1 MKQYNL
7 YSRLKRFSHE
17 SSLTLKLGLPVI
29 IAHLL
34 QTMMQFVDTIM
45 AGHVSSHD
53 LAGLAIATA
62 LYHPV
67 FLLMLGILISLGSI
81 IAQLFGAE
89 KQQEIVTNV
98 IQGLWLSQALAFISI
113 LILANLEPV
122 LYWMDYEPEV
132 IRVTSGYLK
141 ALCWG
146 MPPVYAFLVL
156 RMFSEGMSITRPT
169 MYISLIGLGANIIS
183 NYALMFG
190 HFGFPALGAVG
201 AGWTTSMVH
210 WVMFFVMLAFCL
222 KASMFES
229 YRKFIAFS
237 RPSWLYLREI
247 LSIGIPNGFGIAA
260 EVGLFAVVSLLMGT
274 FGVTAI
280 AGHQVAINIAS
291 VTFML
296 PMGLSIAISIR
307 VGQAKGRGDYV
318 ATRYIG
324 YAGIILSVLIMAVT
338 ATVFVNFP
346 EMIVALYSDDPDVRS
361 LAVQLLYMAAIF
373 QLSDGMQVG
382 ALGALR
388 GLKDTRVPFVTNVV
402 SYWGVGLP
410 TAYLIGV
417 YYNFGPVGMWVGL
430 IVGLSIAAVL
440 HSWRFR
446 TLTRRLLK
454 YPVPE
459 KSIDDQVLQ
468 MIPD

>member
-1 MKQYNL
+1 MKQYKL

-45 AGHVSSHD
+45 AGHVSSND

-89 KQQEIVTNV
+89 KQEEIATNV

-210 WVMFFVMLAFCL
+210 WVMFCAMLIFCL
-222 KASMFES
+222 KASMFAS
-229 YRKFIAFS
+229 YQKFIAFS

-247 LSIGIPNGFGIAA
+247 LRIGIPNGFGIAA

-318 ATRYIG
+318 GTRYIG

-361 LAVQLLYMAAIF
+361 LAVQLLYMAAVF

-402 SYWGVGLP
+402 AYWGVGLP
-410 TAYLIGV
+410 TAYLVGV
-417 YYNFGPVGMWVGL
+417 YFNFGPVGMWVGL

-446 TLTRRLLK
+446 VLTRRLLSQ
-454 YPVPE
+454 PE
-459 KSIDDQVLQ
+459 AKKSLDDQLLQ
-468 MIPD
+468 MNPD

>member
-1 MKQYNL
+1 MKQYKL

-45 AGHVSSHD
+45 AGHVSSND

-89 KQQEIVTNV
+89 KQEEIATNV

-210 WVMFFVMLAFCL
+210 WVMFCAMLIFCL
-222 KASMFES
+222 KASMFAS
-229 YRKFIAFS
+229 YQKFIAFS

-247 LSIGIPNGFGIAA
+247 LRIGIPNGFGIAA
-260 EVGLFAVVSLLMGT
+260 EVGLFATVSLLMGT

-280 AGHQVAINIAS
+280 AGHQVAISVAS
-291 VTFML
+291 LTFML

-307 VGQAKGRGDYV
+307 VGQAKGRGNYV
-318 ATRYIG
+318 DTRYIG
-324 YAGIILSVLIMAVT
+324 YAGILLSILIMFVT
-338 ATVFVNFP
+338 ATFFILFP
-346 EMIVALYSDDPDVRS
+346 EVIVALYSDDLEVRT

-388 GLKDTRVPFVTNVV
+388 GLKDTLVTFVTNVV
-402 SYWGVGLP
+402 AYWGIGLP
-410 TAYLIGV
+410 IAYLVGF
-417 YYNFGPVGMWVGL
+417 YFNYGPVGMWVGL
-430 IVGLSIAAVL
+430 IVGLSVAAVL

-446 TLTRRLLK
+446 VLTRRLLSQ
-454 YPVPE
+454 PE
-459 KSIDDQVLQ
+459 GKKSIDDQLLQ
-468 MIPD
+468 MPPE

>member
-1 MKQYNL
+1 
-7 YSRLKRFSHE
+7 
-17 SSLTLKLGLPVI
+17 
-29 IAHLL
+29 
-34 QTMMQFVDTIM
+34 
-45 AGHVSSHD
+45 
-53 LAGLAIATA
+53 
-62 LYHPV
+62 
-67 FLLMLGILISLGSI
+67 
-81 IAQLFGAE
+81 
-89 KQQEIVTNV
+89 
-98 IQGLWLSQALAFISI
+98 
-113 LILANLEPV
+113 
-122 LYWMDYEPEV
+122 
-132 IRVTSGYLK
+132 
-141 ALCWG
+141 
-146 MPPVYAFLVL
+146 
-156 RMFSEGMSITRPT
+156 
-169 MYISLIGLGANIIS
+169 
-183 NYALMFG
+183 
-190 HFGFPALGAVG
+190 
-201 AGWTTSMVH
+201 
-210 WVMFFVMLAFCL
+210 
-222 KASMFES
+222 
-229 YRKFIAFS
+229 

-247 LSIGIPNGFGIAA
+247 LRIGIPNGFGIAA
-260 EVGLFAVVSLLMGT
+260 EVGLFAMVSLLMGT

-361 LAVQLLYMAAIF
+361 LAVQLLYMAAVF

-402 SYWGVGLP
+402 AYWGVGLP

-430 IVGLSIAAVL
+430 IVGLSVAAVL

-446 TLTRRLLK
+446 VLTRRLLSQ
-454 YPVPE
+454 PE
-459 KSIDDQVLQ
+459 GKKSIDDQLLQ
-468 MIPD
+468 MPPE

>member
-7 YSRLKRFSHE
+7 YSRLKRFSQE

-201 AGWTTSMVH
+201 AGWTTSIVH

-324 YAGIILSVLIMAVT
+324 YSGIILSVLIMAVT

-346 EMIVALYSDDPDVRS
+346 EMIVALYSDDLDVRS

-446 TLTRRLLK
+446 TLTRRLLRN
-454 YPVPE
+454 PMPE
-459 KSIDDQVLQ
+459 KSIDDHVLQ

>member
-1 MKQYNL
+1 MKQYKI

-34 QTMMQFVDTIM
+34 QTLMQFVDTIM

-81 IAQLFGAE
+81 IAQLFGAGNR
-89 KQQEIVTNV
+89 QEIVRNV
-98 IQGLWLSQALAFISI
+98 IQGLWLSLVLAFISI
-113 LILANLEPV
+113 LIIANLEPV
-122 LYWMDYEPEV
+122 LNKMGYEQEV
-132 IRVTSGYLK
+132 IRVASDYLK

-146 MPPVYAFLVL
+146 MPAVYAFVVL
-156 RMFSEGMSITRPT
+156 RMFSEGLSITRPA
-169 MYISLIGLGANIIS
+169 MYFTLLGLGVNIVS
-183 NYALMFG
+183 NYALIFG

-210 WVMFFVMLAFCL
+210 WVMFCAMLVFCM

-229 YRKFIAFS
+229 YRKFIAFT
-237 RPSWLYLREI
+237 RPSWLYLHEI
-247 LSIGIPNGFGIAA
+247 LRIGIPNGFGIAA
-260 EVGLFAVVSLLMGT
+260 EVGLFAMVSLLMGT

-280 AGHQVAINIAS
+280 AGHQVAINIAA

-296 PMGLSIAISIR
+296 PMGLSFAISIR

-318 ATRYIG
+318 ATRFTG
-324 YAGIILSVLIMAVT
+324 YAGIILCILITAVT
-338 ATVFVNFP
+338 AAVFVNFP
-346 EMIVALYSDDPDVRS
+346 EMIVALYSDDQEVRS
-361 LAVQLLYMAAIF
+361 LAVQLLYMAAVF

-402 SYWGVGLP
+402 AYWFIGLP
-410 TAYLIGV
+410 TAYLVGV
-417 YYNFGPVGMWVGL
+417 YFKFGPVGMWVGL

-440 HSWRFR
+440 HSWRFG
-446 TLTRRLLK
+446 TLTRRLLR
-454 YPVPE
+454 YPESV
-459 KSIDDQVLQ
+459 KSNDNYASQ
-468 MIPD
+468 MITY

>member
-1 MKQYNL
+1 MKQYKL

-122 LYWMDYEPEV
+122 LYWMGYEQEV

-210 WVMFFVMLAFCL
+210 WVMFFAMLAFCL

-237 RPSWLYLREI
+237 RPSWLYLHEI
-247 LSIGIPNGFGIAA
+247 LRIGIPNGFGIAA

-318 ATRYIG
+318 ATSYIG

-346 EMIVALYSDDPDVRS
+346 EMIVALYSDDLDVRS
-361 LAVQLLYMAAIF
+361 LAVQLLYMAAVF

-402 SYWGVGLP
+402 AYWGVGLP
-410 TAYLIGV
+410 IAYLVGV
-417 YYNFGPVGMWVGL
+417 YFNFGPVGMWVGL

-446 TLTRRLLK
+446 ILTKRLLSHHE
-454 YPVPE
+454 PE
-459 KSIDDQVLQ
+459 KSTDSQVLQ

>member
-7 YSRLKRFSHE
+7 YSRLKRFSQE

-132 IRVTSGYLK
+132 IRITSGYLK

-201 AGWTTSMVH
+201 AGWTTSIVH
-210 WVMFFVMLAFCL
+210 WVMFFMMLAFCL

-324 YAGIILSVLIMAVT
+324 YSGIILSVLIMAVT

-346 EMIVALYSDDPDVRS
+346 EMIVALYSDDLDVRS

-446 TLTRRLLK
+446 TLTRRLLRN
-454 YPVPE
+454 PMPE
-459 KSIDDQVLQ
+459 KSIDDHVLQ

>member
-1 MKQYNL
+1 
-7 YSRLKRFSHE
+7 
-17 SSLTLKLGLPVI
+17 
-29 IAHLL
+29 
-34 QTMMQFVDTIM
+34 M
-45 AGHVSSHD
+45 AGHVSSND

-89 KQQEIVTNV
+89 KQEEIATNV

-210 WVMFFVMLAFCL
+210 WVMFFCDAGFL
-222 KASMFES
+222 FES
-229 YRKFIAFS
+229 IDVCQL
-237 RPSWLYLREI
+237 PEI
-247 LSIGIPNGFGIAA
+247 YCFQQTL
-260 EVGLFAVVSLLMGT
+260 LVVS
-274 FGVTAI
+274 A
-280 AGHQVAINIAS
+280 
-291 VTFML
+291 
-296 PMGLSIAISIR
+296 
-307 VGQAKGRGDYV
+307 
-318 ATRYIG
+318 
-324 YAGIILSVLIMAVT
+324 
-338 ATVFVNFP
+338 
-346 EMIVALYSDDPDVRS
+346 
-361 LAVQLLYMAAIF
+361 
-373 QLSDGMQVG
+373 
-382 ALGALR
+382 
-388 GLKDTRVPFVTNVV
+388 
-402 SYWGVGLP
+402 
-410 TAYLIGV
+410 
-417 YYNFGPVGMWVGL
+417 
-430 IVGLSIAAVL
+430 
-440 HSWRFR
+440 
-446 TLTRRLLK
+446 
-454 YPVPE
+454 
-459 KSIDDQVLQ
+459 
-468 MIPD
+468 

>member
-1 MKQYNL
+1 MKQYKL

-45 AGHVSSHD
+45 AGHVSSND

-89 KQQEIVTNV
+89 KQEEIATNV

-210 WVMFFVMLAFCL
+210 WVMFCAMLIFCL
-222 KASMFES
+222 KASMFAS
-229 YRKFIAFS
+229 YQKFIAFS

-247 LSIGIPNGFGIAA
+247 LRIGIPNGFGIAA
-260 EVGLFAVVSLLMGT
+260 EVGLFATVSLLMGT

-280 AGHQVAINIAS
+280 AGHQVAISVAS
-291 VTFML
+291 LTFML

-307 VGQAKGRGDYV
+307 VGQAKGRGNYV
-318 ATRYIG
+318 DTRYIG
-324 YAGIILSVLIMAVT
+324 YAGILLSILIMFVT
-338 ATVFVNFP
+338 ATFFILFP
-346 EMIVALYSDDPDVRS
+346 EVIVALYSDDLEVRT

-402 SYWGVGLP
+402 AYWGIGLP
-410 TAYLIGV
+410 IAYLVGF
-417 YYNFGPVGMWVGL
+417 YFNYGPVGMWVGL
-430 IVGLSIAAVL
+430 IVGLSVAAVL

-446 TLTRRLLK
+446 VLTRRLLSQ
-454 YPVPE
+454 PE
-459 KSIDDQVLQ
+459 AKKSLDDQLLQ
-468 MIPD
+468 MNPD

>member
-7 YSRLKRFSHE
+7 YSRLKRFSQE

-89 KQQEIVTNV
+89 KQHEIVTNV

-201 AGWTTSMVH
+201 AGWTTSIVH
-210 WVMFFVMLAFCL
+210 WVMFFMMLAFCL

-346 EMIVALYSDDPDVRS
+346 EMIVALYSDDLDVRS

-446 TLTRRLLK
+446 TLTRRLLRNTM
-454 YPVPE
+454 PE
-459 KSIDDQVLQ
+459 NSIDDHVLQ

>member
-7 YSRLKRFSHE
+7 YSRLKRFSQE

-201 AGWTTSMVH
+201 AGWTTSIVH
-210 WVMFFVMLAFCL
+210 WVMFFMMLAFCL

-318 ATRYIG
+318 GTRYIG

-346 EMIVALYSDDPDVRS
+346 EMIVALYSDDLDVRS

-446 TLTRRLLK
+446 TLTRRLLRN
-454 YPVPE
+454 PVPE

>member
-1 MKQYNL
+1 MMQYNL
-7 YSRLKRFSHE
+7 YSRLKRFSYE

-34 QTMMQFVDTIM
+34 QILMQFVDTIM

-67 FLLMLGILISLGSI
+67 FLLMLGILITLGPI

-98 IQGLWLSQALAFISI
+98 IQGLWLSQVFAFLSI

-122 LYWMDYEPEV
+122 LYWMGYEAEV
-132 IRVTSGYLK
+132 IRIASHYLK

-146 MPPVYAFLVL
+146 MPFVYAFNVL
-156 RMFSEGMSITRPT
+156 RMFSEGLSITRPT
-169 MYISLIGLGANIIS
+169 MYISVIGLGVNIVS

-190 HFGFPALGAVG
+190 YFGFPAMGAVG
-201 AGWTTSMVH
+201 AGWATSMVYL
-210 WVMFFVMLAFCL
+210 VMFCAMLAFCL
-222 KASMFES
+222 KALIFEN
-229 YRKFIAFS
+229 YRRFIVF
-237 RPSWLYLREI
+237 RKPSWLYLREI
-247 LSIGIPNGFGIAA
+247 LRIGIPNGFGMAA
-260 EVGLFAVVSLLMGT
+260 EVGLFATISLLMGT

-280 AGHQVAINIAS
+280 AGHQIAINIAS

-296 PMGLSIAISIR
+296 PMGLSIIISIR
-307 VGQAKGRGDYV
+307 VGQAKGRSDYT
-318 ATRYIG
+318 ATRYSG
-324 YAGIILSVLIMAVT
+324 YAGIILCVLIMAIT

-346 EMIVALYSDDPDVRS
+346 EMIVALYSDDPDVS
-361 LAVQLLYMAAIF
+361 TLAVQLLYMAAVF

-388 GLKDTRVPFVTNVV
+388 GLKDTRVPFITNLVA
-402 SYWGVGLP
+402 YWGIGLP
-410 TAYLIGV
+410 IAYLVGV
-417 YYNFGPVGMWVGL
+417 YFYFGPVGMWVGL

-440 HSWRFR
+440 HSWRFQI
-446 TLTRRLLK
+446 LTRRLLK
-454 YPVPE
+454 HQDRE
-459 KSIDDQVLQ
+459 KSIDNEVLQ
-468 MIPD
+468 MLHD

>member
-7 YSRLKRFSHE
+7 YSQLKRFTHE
-17 SSLTLKLGLPVI
+17 SSLTLKLGIPVI

-34 QTMMQFVDTIM
+34 QTLMQFVDTVM

-81 IAQLFGAE
+81 IAQLFGAN
-89 KQQEIVTNV
+89 KPNEIVTNV
-98 IQGLWLSQALAFISI
+98 IQGLWLSQVLAFISI
-113 LILANLEPV
+113 LILANPEPV
-122 LYWMDYEPEV
+122 LYWMGYEQEV
-132 IRVTSGYLK
+132 IRVAGDYLR
-141 ALCWG
+141 AICWG
-146 MPPVYAFLVL
+146 MPAVYAFIVL
-156 RMFSEGMSITRPT
+156 RMFSEGLSITRPT
-169 MYISLIGLGANIIS
+169 MYLSLAGLGVNIVS

-201 AGWTTSMVH
+201 AGWTTSVVH
-210 WVMFFVMLAFCL
+210 WVMFIAMLVFCL
-222 KASMFES
+222 KANRFEN
-229 YRKFIAFS
+229 YRKFLAFG
-237 RPSWLYLREI
+237 RPAWLYLREI
-247 LSIGIPNGFGIAA
+247 LRIGLPNGFGLAA
-260 EVGLFAVVSLLMGT
+260 EVGMFAMVSLLMGT

-318 ATRYIG
+318 DTRYIG
-324 YAGIILSVLIMAVT
+324 YAGIILSILIMAVT
-338 ATVFVNFP
+338 ASVFILIP
-346 EMIVALYSDDPDVRS
+346 EKIVGLYSDDANVRT

-388 GLKDTRVPFVTNVV
+388 GLKDTRVPFVANVV
-402 SYWGVGLP
+402 AYWGVGLP
-410 TAYLIGV
+410 LAYLVGV
-417 YYNFGPVGMWVGL
+417 YYKVGPVGMWVGL
-430 IVGLSIAAVL
+430 IVGLSIAAVF
-440 HSWRFR
+440 HSLRFR
-446 TLTRRLLK
+446 ILTRRLLSL
-454 YPVPE
+454 PEHE
-459 KSIDDQVLQ
+459 KSADNQILQ
-468 MIPD
+468 LVTD